1 MPHENPSAFFAGTGV
16 GIPDTVLTNADLE
29 RRLDTTDE
37 WIRTM
42 TGIRERRIA
51 EPDQAASDLAAAAAE
66 EAMLRAGVVR
76 DDVDMIIVATGTAD
90 FIGTATACVVQE
102 RLGMTGIPAFDV
114 TASCTGF
121 IYATA
126 VGSQFIATGFCR
138 TIVVIGTEVF
148 TRLMNWEDRATSVL
162 AGDGAG
168 AVVLQPAPAG
178 QGILSICLGAD
189 GSGLKHLYIPGGGF
203 RTPVTAANIASR
215 PNTLTMDGQEI
226 FQFAMKM
233 MPRVTEEAIQKAGVQ
248 KEEVALVIPHQANI
262 RIIEAAARRL
272 DIPLERFMINID
284 RYGNTSAAS
293 IPIALHEGV
302 ETGRIRPGDVIVLT
316 GFGAGLTW
324 GAMVVRW
331 PDHPRGR

>member
-1 MPHENPSAFFAGTGV
+1 MPHEITSAFFAGTGV
-16 GIPDTVLTNADLE
+16 GIPDTVVTNADLE
-29 RRLDTTDE
+29 RRMDTTDE

-42 TGIRERRIA
+42 TGIRERRMA
-51 EPDQAASDLAAAAAE
+51 DPSQAASDLAAA
-66 EAMLRAGVVR
+66 
-76 DDVDMIIVATGTAD
+76 
-90 FIGTATACVVQE
+90 
-102 RLGMTGIPAFDV
+102 
-114 TASCTGF
+114 
-121 IYATA
+121 
-126 VGSQFIATGFCR
+126 
-138 TIVVIGTEVF
+138 
-148 TRLMNWEDRATSVL
+148 
-162 AGDGAG
+162 
-168 AVVLQPAPAG
+168 
-178 QGILSICLGAD
+178 
-189 GSGLKHLYIPGGGF
+189 
-203 RTPVTAANIASR
+203 AANIASR

-233 MPRVTEEAIQKAGVQ
+233 MPQVTEEAIQKAGIE

-293 IPIALHEGV
+293 IPIALCEAV

-331 PDHPRGR
+331 PDHPPSR